1 MYHREHGVP
10 HFHAAYSGHRASISI
25 DTLEVLGGSLPDRAL
40 RLVREWAE
48 LHREEFE
55 AKLGTSRRPAAPGAN
70 RSAAL
75 AFVSCK
81 NSSMSPRLR

>member
-40 RLVREWAE
+40 RLAREWAE
-48 LHREEFE
+48 LHREELE
-55 AKLGTSRRPAAPGAN
+55 ANWERAVARQPLERIDPLP
-70 RSAAL
+70 
-75 AFVSCK
+75 
-81 NSSMSPRLR
+81 